1 MDKQNWSITGPEY
14 LLFRAMYLGIVIF
27 NIFRH
32 FLQANIPQYFL
43 RLHCLSHFGYCA
55 LANRLLPAFLNVLPP
70 HLLANRQLTKL
81 IKRVPK
87 KKKVEKG
94 RKPAKIKRKKR
105 SYK

>member
-70 HLLANRQLTKL
+70 PPCQPAADQINQACA
-81 IKRVPK
+81 K
-87 KKKVEKG
+87 KKKWKRGGNQQKLNEK
-94 RKPAKIKRKKR
+94 KEL
-105 SYK
+105 